1 MTALG
6 SKEASLVNKFK
17 NYLHS
22 AFLECGTWDAVRIQ
36 CDTVMSFT
44 TDLGTEASLGSMP
57 PVSLTELFPHL
68 VFDIEGQLE
77 FEFDPALVL
86 QQPPQPAANGQERFF
101 KQAVVSP
108 GILHIIHTATEDVLT
123 SMQGHEAWQAQHKL
137 LVNFL
142 SARWNRE
149 RFQAKCLD
157 LRSARTQIICVDGLS
172 LR

>member
-1 MTALG
+1 MQRHVGVMTALG

-77 FEFDPALVL
+77 FEFDPARVL
-86 QQPPQPAANGQERFF
+86 QQAPQPAANGQERFF

-108 GILHIIHTATEDVLT
+108 GILHIIHTATQDVLT
-123 SMQGHEAWQAQHKL
+123 SILLNVTQLYFSETLMHGNGSCFTCCFMPWLNICLYHE
-137 LVNFL
+137 NY
-142 SARWNRE
+142 
-149 RFQAKCLD
+149 
-157 LRSARTQIICVDGLS
+157 
-172 LR
+172 